1 MPARTDPPKV
11 EREMRLELGRTV
23 RLADGAEQQLV
34 DVVIDSGAKR
44 VTHLVVQPR
53 DHGEEARLVP
63 VGLAEESG
71 GGASELALRCNA
83 KDLERFDLVH
93 EFEVLHAGERPKE
106 DPKWDVGVEDIVVT
120 PSYVPTAYGEYGGAL
135 DSEVTVSYDRVPKGE
150 IELRR
155 ASSVYSAD
163 GHHLGS
169 IEGVDVSE
177 GDRLT
182 HLFFQRG
189 HLWWKREVTV
199 PAESISK
206 FESDTVTLGLK
217 KDELGSAQK
226 ERVSGP

>member
-1 MPARTDPPKV
+1 MPQPAARRTV
-11 EREMRLELGRTV
+11 EPERRLELGRPV
-23 RLADGAEQQLV
+23 QLADGAAQQLV
-34 DVVIDSGAKR
+34 DVVIDSGSKR

-53 DHGEEARLVP
+53 DHGEDARLVP
-63 VGLAEESG
+63 VDLAQERG
-71 GGASELALRCNA
+71 GDAELSLRCTA

-93 EFEVLHAGERPKE
+93 EFKVLHAGERPDE

-155 ASSVYSAD
+155 ASSVYSSD

-169 IEGVDVSE
+169 VEGVDVSE

-182 HLFFQRG
+182 QLFFQRG
-189 HLWWKREVTV
+189 HLWWKHEVAV

-206 FESDTVTLGLK
+206 FESDMVTLGLK
-217 KDELGSAQK
+217 KDEL
-226 ERVSGP
+226 P

>member
-1 MPARTDPPKV
+1 MPTWTDPATVDP
-11 EREMRLELGRTV
+11 EMRLELGTTV
-23 RLADGAEQQLV
+23 RLADGATQQLV
-34 DVVIDSGAKR
+34 DVVIDSSSKR

-53 DHGEEARLVP
+53 DHGEDARLVP
-63 VGLAEESG
+63 VGLAEQSG
-71 GGASELALRCNA
+71 TGSELTLRCSA
-83 KDLERFDLVH
+83 QELEHFDLVH

-120 PSYVPTAYGEYGGAL
+120 PGYAPTAYGEYGGAL

-169 IEGVDVSE
+169 IEGVVLGDD
-177 GDRLT
+177 DRLT
-182 HLFFQRG
+182 DLVLQRG
-189 HLWWKREVTV
+189 HLWWKREVAV
-199 PAESISK
+199 PADAIAK

>member
-1 MPARTDPPKV
+1 
-11 EREMRLELGRTV
+11 MRLELGKSV
-23 RLADGAEQQLV
+23 QLADGAAQQLV
-34 DVVIDSGAKR
+34 DVVIDSGSKR

-53 DHGEEARLVP
+53 DHGEDARLVP
-63 VGLAEESG
+63 VGLAEERG
-71 GGASELALRCNA
+71 GSAEIKLGVTA

-93 EFEVLHAGERPKE
+93 EFEVLHAGERPQE

-155 ASSVYSAD
+155 ASSVYSSD

-169 IEGVDVSE
+169 VDGVVVSE

-182 HLFFQRG
+182 QLFFQRG
-189 HLWWKREVTV
+189 HLWWKHEVAV

-206 FESDTVTLGLK
+206 FESDMVTLALTKG
-217 KDELGSAQK
+217 ELPS
-226 ERVSGP
+226 S

>member
-1 MPARTDPPKV
+1 
-11 EREMRLELGRTV
+11 MRLELGRTV
-23 RLADGAEQQLV
+23 RLADGAAQQLV
-34 DVVIDSGAKR
+34 DVVIDSGSKR

-63 VGLAEESG
+63 VGLAEDAG
-71 GGASELALRCNA
+71 GGASELALRCTA
-83 KDLERFDLVH
+83 KDLENFDLVH

-106 DPKWDVGVEDIVVT
+106 DSKWDVGVEDIVVT
-120 PSYVPTAYGEYGGAL
+120 PSYAPTALGEYGGAL

-169 IEGVDVSE
+169 VEGVDVSE
-177 GDRLT
+177 GDRLSQ
-182 HLFFQRG
+182 LFFQRG
-189 HLWWKREVTV
+189 HLWWKREVAV
-199 PAESISK
+199 PADAIAK
-206 FESDTVTLGLK
+206 FESDTVTLGVN
-217 KDELGSAQK
+217 KDELGSAQR

>member
-1 MPARTDPPKV
+1 MPERTARPTV
-11 EREMRLELGRTV
+11 EPEMRLELGRSIQ
-23 RLADGAEQQLV
+23 LADGAAQQLV
-34 DVVIDSGAKR
+34 DVVIDSGSKR

-53 DHGEEARLVP
+53 DHGEDARLVP
-63 VGLAEESG
+63 VGLAEERG
-71 GGASELALRCNA
+71 GSAEIKLGVTA

-93 EFEVLHAGERPKE
+93 EFEVLHAGERPQE

-155 ASSVYSAD
+155 ASSVYSSD

-169 IEGVDVSE
+169 VDGVVVSE

-182 HLFFQRG
+182 QLFFQRG
-189 HLWWKREVTV
+189 HLWWKHEVAV

-206 FESDTVTLGLK
+206 FESDMVTLALTKGDLP
-217 KDELGSAQK
+217 S
-226 ERVSGP
+226 S